1 MKNVAFVVAIGAGLI
16 AGTASAA
23 PLGKDVKKTT
33 VLEADVLTP
42 STKHSAASLQ
52 KRLPSFDPDRSYK
65 TAGGATITG
74 RQYLEVVNAL
84 QAAADKAG
92 CTLGTKKSC
101 NFIASEAKL
110 SKAGLERVANLATL
124 KLALRKLPT
133 PVKLG
138 KVEKVEKAAKAPLGF
153 SWSNEWGTRSR
164 AAVYAG
170 AEFGNDGSTSSSSCG
185 GAAFAG
191 VFVFNRQKEV
201 LRLEGEVQAASTG
214 ASASVSASSELFVLG
229 DSVWSK
235 SGSFTATPLAFE
247 KSFTVSKSFTY
258 WGLITINLAA
268 KTTASAYISGS
279 IGGTASAGTYSCSVN
294 MTPGVRATLGGSAE
308 VAILG
313 YGDISAGAVGVEADV
328 TLADVS
334 LPITASAA
342 ITSAGSSVKFTET
355 LKVDLAMKYLKG
367 SLDAYFR
374 TVIPLDGESLLDWDN
389 DKFTF
394 TLIEFDGYSYNRNLF
409 SRSAEQTL

>member
-1 MKNVAFVVAIGAGLI
+1 MKNVAFVVAIGAVLI

-23 PLGKDVKKTT
+23 PLGVNVKKTT

-52 KRLPSFDPDRSYK
+52 KRLPSFDLNRSYK

-124 KLALRKLPT
+124 KLAIRKLPT

-138 KVEKVEKAAKAPLGF
+138 KPEKAAKAPLGF

-170 AEFGNDGSTSSSSCG
+170 AEFGTDGSTSSSSCG

-201 LRLEGEVQAASTG
+201 LRLEGEARAAASG

-247 KSFTVSKSFTY
+247 KSFSVSKSFTY

-279 IGGTASAGTYSCSVN
+279 LGGTASASAYSCSVN

-334 LPITASAA
+334 LPIKASAT
-342 ITSAGSSVKFTET
+342 ISSAGSSVKFTET
-355 LKVDLAMKYLKG
+355 LQVDLAMKYLKG
-367 SLDAYFR
+367 SLDAYFK
-374 TVIPLDGESLLDWDN
+374 TVIPLDGESILDWDN

-394 TLIEFDGYSYNRNLF
+394 TLIEFDGYSYNHTLF
-409 SRSAEQTL
+409 SKSAEQTL

>member
-1 MKNVAFVVAIGAGLI
+1 MQNVSFVVAIGAALI

-23 PLGKDVKKTT
+23 PMGPNVKKTT
-33 VLEADVLTP
+33 VLESDVLTP
-42 STKHSAASLQ
+42 STKHTEASLQ
-52 KRLPSFDPDRSYK
+52 QRLPSFSVNRSYK
-65 TAGGATITG
+65 TASGAMITG

-92 CTLGTKKSC
+92 CTLGDKKGC

-110 SKAGLERVANLATL
+110 SKAGLERVANLATV
-124 KLALRKLPT
+124 KLAIRKLP
-133 PVKLG
+133 PIAKLG
-138 KVEKVEKAAKAPLGF
+138 KSEKVARAPLGF

-201 LRLEGEVQAASTG
+201 LRLEGEARAASTG
-214 ASASVSASSELFVLG
+214 ASAAVSASSELFVLG

-235 SGSFTATPLAFE
+235 SSSFTAMPVAFE
-247 KSFTVSKSFTY
+247 KTFSVSKSFSY

-268 KTTASAYISGS
+268 KTTASAYVSGS
-279 IGGTASAGTYSCSVN
+279 IGGSASAGSYTCSLN
-294 MTPGVRATLGGSAE
+294 ITPGVRATLGGSAE
-308 VAILG
+308 IAILG

-328 TLADVS
+328 TLADLS
-334 LPITASAA
+334 LPIRASAA
-342 ITSAGSSVKFTET
+342 ITTVGSSVKFTES
-355 LKVDLAMKYLKG
+355 LNVDLAMKYLSG
-367 SLDAYFR
+367 SLDAYFK
-374 TVIPLDGESLLDWDN
+374 TVIPLNGESILDWDR

-394 TLIEFDGYSYNRNLF
+394 TLIEFDGYTYNRNLF
-409 SRSAEQTL
+409 SDSAEQTL

>member
-1 MKNVAFVVAIGAGLI
+1 MKNVAFVVAIGAVLI

-23 PLGKDVKKTT
+23 PLGVNVKKTT

-42 STKHSAASLQ
+42 STKHTEASLQ
-52 KRLPSFDPDRSYK
+52 KRQPSFNLNRSYK
-65 TAGGATITG
+65 TASGATITG

-92 CTLGTKKSC
+92 CTLGAKKSC

-110 SKAGLERVANLATL
+110 SKAGLERVANMATV
-124 KLALRKLPT
+124 KLAIRKLPT

-138 KVEKVEKAAKAPLGF
+138 KLEKAATAPLGF

-170 AEFGNDGSTSSSSCG
+170 AEFGNDGSTNSSSCG
-185 GAAFAG
+185 GAAYAG
-191 VFVFNRQKEV
+191 VYVFNRQKEV
-201 LRLEGEVQAASTG
+201 LRLEGEARAASTG
-214 ASASVSASSELFVLG
+214 ASANVSASSELFVLG

-235 SGSFTATPLAFE
+235 SGSFTAMPLSFE
-247 KSFTVSKSFTY
+247 KSFSVSKSFTY

-268 KTTASAYISGS
+268 KTTASAYLSGS
-279 IGGTASAGTYSCSVN
+279 IGGTAGAGTYTCSLS
-294 MTPGVRATLGGSAE
+294 MTPGGRATLGGAAE
-308 VAILG
+308 VSIRG

-342 ITSAGSSVKFTET
+342 ITSAGSSVKFTESLT
-355 LKVDLAMKYLKG
+355 VDLAMKYLKG
-367 SLDAYFR
+367 SLDAYFK
-374 TVIPLDGESLLDWDN
+374 TVIPLDGESILDWDK

-394 TLIEFDGYSYNRNLF
+394 TLIEFDGYTYNKNLF
-409 SRSAEQTL
+409 SGSAEQTL